1 MSIFQIALDH
11 LKRRKIKTTFLMVG
25 LLIGVAT
32 VVALMSIIQAMRL
45 ELGNELD
52 KFGPN
57 IVITPRF
64 QGQEMYYGSSL
75 VTNVAFD
82 VRPLTESDLIKI
94 RSIPDRESINII
106 SPKLVGAVTLNDRQ
120 AILVG
125 VENKNEFRMKPW
137 ISLQSLTGTTPG
149 EEMTDLSLLDIPENG
164 LILGVKAAKLFESEV
179 GDTMSVN
186 GEDFIVIGILEEF
199 GTEEDGLVYANLSV
213 VQKLLGRAGI
223 YSMIEVSGFCNF
235 CPIED
240 MASQMTTVLPNGRVT
255 ALRQAALVREETI
268 NRFATFGYIF
278 SALALVVAMLFVVI
292 TMLSSVNERT
302 HEIGIFRAI
311 GFKRFHIIKI
321 IIFEAFFVSLF
332 AGLIGFFTGTG
343 IAKIAGTY
351 LAQMQ
356 VSIPWNVA
364 LLLPAISISI
374 GLAVLSSLY
383 PALKAASL
391 DPMEALRSI

>member
-11 LKRRKIKTTFLMVG
+11 LKRRKAKSIFLMIG
-25 LLIGVAT
+25 LVIGVAT
-32 VVALMSIIQAMRL
+32 VVGLMSIVQAMRL

-57 IVITPRF
+57 IIITPKF
-64 QGQEMYYGSSL
+64 QGQEMYYGGSE
-75 VTNVAFD
+75 VTSVAFD
-82 VRPLTESDLIKI
+82 VKPLTESDLIKI

-106 SPKLVGAVTLNDRQ
+106 SPKLVGAVTLNDRA

-125 VENKNEFRMKPW
+125 VENKNEFKMKPW
-137 ISLQSLTGTTPG
+137 ISLLSLTGTVPG
-149 EEMTDLSLLDIPENG
+149 DEMTDLSLIDIPENG
-164 LILGVKAAKLFESEV
+164 LILGVKAAKTYGAEV
-179 GDTMSVN
+179 GETMLVN
-186 GEDFIVIGILEEF
+186 GENFTVIGILEEF
-199 GTEEDGLVYANLSV
+199 GTEEDGLIYANLSV
-213 VQKLLGRAGI
+213 VQKLLGREGM

-278 SALALVVAMLFVVI
+278 SLLALVVAMLFVVI

-321 IIFEAFFVSLF
+321 IIFEAFFLSLF
-332 AGLIGFFTGTG
+332 AGLLGFILGTG
-343 IAKIAGTY
+343 IARIAGTY

-364 LLLPAISISI
+364 LILPAISLSVL
-374 GLAVLSSLY
+374 LAVLSSLY
-383 PALKAASL
+383 PALKAARL
-391 DPMEALRSI
+391 DPMEALRCI

>member
-106 SPKLVGAVTLNDRQ
+106 SPKLVGSVTLNDRQ
-120 AILVG
+120 ALLVG
-125 VENKNEFRMKPW
+125 VENKNEFTMKPW
-137 ISLQSLTGTTPG
+137 FTLQAMVGVAPG
-149 EEMTDLSLLDIPENG
+149 DEMTDLALLDLPENG
-164 LILGVKAAKLFESEV
+164 LILGVNVAKSYDAMV
-179 GDTMSVN
+179 GDTMSLN
-186 GEDFIVIGILEEF
+186 GQDFIVIGILEEF
-199 GTEEDGLVYANLSV
+199 GSEEDGLVYANLPV
-213 VQKLLGRAGI
+213 VQKLLDRDGI
-223 YSMIEVSGFCNF
+223 YSMIEVAGFCNF

-240 MASQMTTVLPNGRVT
+240 MASQMTSILPNGSVT

-268 NRFATFGYIF
+268 DRFATFGYIF
-278 SALALVVAMLFVVI
+278 SVVALLVAILFVVI

-311 GFKRFHIIKI
+311 GFKRFHIIQLI
-321 IIFEAFFVSLF
+321 ILEAIIVSLF
-332 AGLIGFFTGTG
+332 AGIIGFVAGNG
-343 IAKIAGTY
+343 IAKIAGPY

-356 VSIPWNVA
+356 VTIPWNTA
-364 LLLPAISISI
+364 LILPAMALSVV
-374 GLAVLSSLY
+374 LAVLSSLY

-391 DPMEALRSI
+391 DPMEAFRSI